1 MVTPSG
7 CAPAGVFLAP
17 ALPGVIAHIESM
29 LPLELSIETL
39 FPEMVPALVLLMF
52 APLDRT

>member
-1 MVTPSG
+1 
-7 CAPAGVFLAP
+7 
-17 ALPGVIAHIESM
+17 M

-39 FPEMVPALVLLMF
+39 FPEMVPVLVLLMF

>member
-1 MVTPSG
+1 
-7 CAPAGVFLAP
+7 
-17 ALPGVIAHIESM
+17 M